1 MLEQTRL
8 NLAHSEATVVD
19 AASRIFA
26 AYQASNRVDDSN
38 EDEMVERSIKLAIK
52 MAKRVDSLVK
62 AEGEMS

>member
-1 MLEQTRL
+1 
-8 NLAHSEATVVD
+8 VD

>member
-8 NLAHSEATVVD
+8 TLAHSEATVVD
-19 AASRIFA
+19 AASRSFA

-38 EDEMVERSIKLAIK
+38 EDEMVERSIKLAFK